1 MESRKS
7 LRFCR
12 KEPEVCCKMEESMTG
27 MFAISKAGHDKGQM
41 YIIIREDRDFAYLV
55 DGDIRKLDHPKK
67 KRKKHLQLVK
77 TGLDEV
83 LLEKIKNQ
91 NIIYNEEIKYA
102 IKVRMKEGYQ
112 K

>member
-1 MESRKS
+1 
-7 LRFCR
+7 
-12 KEPEVCCKMEESMTG
+12 MTG

-41 YIIIREDRDFAYLV
+41 YII
-55 DGDIRKLDHPKK
+55 KLDHPKK

-83 LLEKIKNQ
+83 LLKKIKNH